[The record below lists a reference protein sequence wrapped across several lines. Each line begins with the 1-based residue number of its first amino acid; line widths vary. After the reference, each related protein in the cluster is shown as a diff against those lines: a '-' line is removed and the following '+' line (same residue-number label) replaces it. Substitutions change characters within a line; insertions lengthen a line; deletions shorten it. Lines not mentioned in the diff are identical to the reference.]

1 MEFNQ
6 IANDIITHEKYQA
19 LAYEDHHGLS
29 RYEHSI
35 RVAKTTY
42 KITKALGLDYKSA
55 TRAALLHDFYT
66 NEDLKEKNKINRLRT
81 HPEMALENARN
92 YFGVNDIE
100 ANAIRT
106 HMFPLTF
113 NLPTSKE
120 AAIVNMAD
128 NVVAI
133 YECSRY
139 KLQSV
144 LTLWMLFVF
153 NVITYR

>member
-1 MEFNQ
+1 MDFNQ
-6 IANDIITHEKYQA
+6 IANDIINHEKYQK

-66 NEDLKEKNKINRLRT
+66 NDDLSKKNKFEKLRT
-81 HPEMALENARN
+81 HPKMALENARN
-92 YFGVNDIE
+92 YFEINDLE
-100 ANAIRT
+100 ANAIKT

-113 NLPTSKE
+113 NLPSSKE
-120 AAIVNMAD
+120 SVIVNMAD
-128 NVVAI
+128 NIVAA

-144 LTLWMLFVF
+144 LTLWILFIF